1 MRCLSFFINTKHLG
15 KKLCVGMCL
24 KCLTVATPLSTTRSQ
39 NILHGDT
46 LYNIKRK
53 KYKTVC
59 AEMVLAKVIFHR
71 LFMLFL

>member
-1 MRCLSFFINTKHLG
+1 MEKHL
-15 KKLCVGMCL
+15 CVL
-24 KCLTVATPLSTTRSQ
+24 NDQNKNKNVKNKNSRQ

-59 AEMVLAKVIFHR
+59 AELEFALVTFDRMLMN
-71 LFMLFL
+71 LFMEFVFFAYSLDL